1 MKSENT
7 KVYTVED
14 LRAVLGIS
22 KANAYALT
30 HREGFPVLHVGRRLL
45 IPKAAL
51 DEWLLQQRAG
61 AAV

>member
-1 MKSENT
+1 MRTEKNT
-7 KVYTVED
+7 KVYAVRD
-14 LRAVLGIS
+14 LQAILGIS

-30 HREGFPVLHVGRRLL
+30 HREGFPVLRVGRRLL

-61 AAV
+61 E

>member
-1 MKSENT
+1 MEQMKNDRKAYS
-7 KVYTVED
+7 VAD
-14 LRAVLGIS
+14 LLGIS

-30 HREGFPVLHVGRRLL
+30 RREGFPCVRVGRRLL

-61 AAV
+61 S